1 MNTIIQKTLLVTC
14 LSAVAASQSALAQD
28 TYPQKE
34 IRFITAF
41 SAGSASDIV
50 ARLLAERLQKNLGQ
64 TVIVENKPGASG
76 QIAADYVKNA
86 KPDGYTIMLATNT
99 THSANPYLFKSL
111 RYDPVKDFTPLAQI
125 CNFPFVLAVSGTL
138 PVSSIQELIDHKKN
152 DGAALSYA
160 YGNSTGQISA
170 AAFDKAV
177 GINATAVPYKSSP
190 QAMTDIIGGRASFMF
205 ADLASA
211 GAYIESGKLKILGVT
226 TKKRSVLAPKLPT
239 IAETIN
245 QPTFDL
251 AAWVG
256 IFGPA
261 DMPKPI
267 VKRLSDELV
276 KITSSDDM
284 QQRLIKMGAEPTP
297 APAEKFGPFV
307 VEQLK
312 VWGEKV
318 KEAGIEPQ

>member
-1 MNTIIQKTLLVTC
+1 DRGWNSKQETTMEKITIRSLIAAC
-14 LSAVAASQSALAQD
+14 LGLAAVAPYALAQEG
-28 TYPQKE
+28 YPQQE

-111 RYDPVKDFTPLAQI
+111 RYDPVRDFTPLAQI

-138 PVSSIQELIDHKKN
+138 PVSTVQELINHKKK

-160 YGNSTGQISA
+160 YGNSTGQIAA
-170 AAFDKAV
+170 AAFDKAA
-177 GINATAVPYKSSP
+177 GLNATAVPYKSSP

-205 ADLASA
+205 ADL
-211 GAYIESGKLKILGVT
+211 
-226 TKKRSVLAPKLPT
+226 
-239 IAETIN
+239 
-245 QPTFDL
+245 
-251 AAWVG
+251 
-256 IFGPA
+256 
-261 DMPKPI
+261 
-267 VKRLSDELV
+267 
-276 KITSSDDM
+276 
-284 QQRLIKMGAEPTP
+284 
-297 APAEKFGPFV
+297 
-307 VEQLK
+307 
-312 VWGEKV
+312 
-318 KEAGIEPQ
+318 

>member
-1 MNTIIQKTLLVTC
+1 MEKITIRSLIAAC
-14 LSAVAASQSALAQD
+14 LGLAAVAPYALAQEG
-28 TYPQKE
+28 YPQQE

-111 RYDPVKDFTPLAQI
+111 RYDPVRDFTPLAQI

-138 PVSSIQELIDHKKN
+138 PVSTVQELINHKKK

-160 YGNSTGQISA
+160 YGNSTGQIAA
-170 AAFDKAV
+170 AAFDKAA
-177 GINATAVPYKSSP
+177 GLNATAVPYKSSP

-226 TKKRSVLAPKLPT
+226 TKERSALAPTLPT
-239 IAETIN
+239 IAEIIN
-245 QPTFDL
+245 KPTFDL

-261 DMPKPI
+261 GMPPPI
-267 VKRLSDELV
+267 TKRLSDELV
-276 KITSSDDM
+276 KIASSDDM
-284 QQRLIKMGAEPTP
+284 QKRLIKMGAEPTS

-307 VEQLK
+307 AEQLK
-312 VWGEKV
+312 IWGEKV
-318 KEAGIEPQ
+318 KEAGIQPQ